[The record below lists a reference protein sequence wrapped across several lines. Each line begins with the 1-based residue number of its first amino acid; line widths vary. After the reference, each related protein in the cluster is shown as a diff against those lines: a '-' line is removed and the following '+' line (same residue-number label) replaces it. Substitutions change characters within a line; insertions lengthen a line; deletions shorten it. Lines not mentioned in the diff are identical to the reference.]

1 MTGRS
6 RSRTVVFTRPFRL
19 AAFDAPLPPGRY
31 VVETDEE
38 LIQELSFP
46 AYRRTGAWLRLPAA
60 AGSRALDRVV
70 NVDPAELDAA
80 IADQGA
86 TVEGEPPG
94 RAAA

>member
-1 MTGRS
+1 VTSRS

-19 AAFDAPLPPGRY
+19 AAFEAPLPPGSY

-38 LIQELSFP
+38 LVEDLSFP

-60 AGSRALDRVV
+60 PGSRALDRVV

-86 TVEGEPPG
+86 TVDGEPPG
-94 RAAA
+94 GAAT